1 MSRGYHAGDHMFFV
15 LDPEREKII
24 DDYNGHLKVY
34 HSRKNAD
41 RYAGHYGEIIEYAP
55 IKYGRNVTQMNP
67 VDEFIC
73 SECGF
78 TTRDM
83 GGYDAERHY
92 NKFCKRYNGKKFI
105 FTDAYRDRYGKYHN
119 DVMYE
124 IIFKDGGT

>member
-34 HSRKNAD
+34 HTRNNAD
-41 RYAGHYGEIIEYAP
+41 KYAGHYGKIIEYAP
-55 IKYGRNVTQMNP
+55 MKYGRNVTQTNP

-78 TTRDM
+78 ATRDM
-83 GGYDAERHY
+83 SGYDTEDDVCY
-92 NKFCKRYNGKKFI
+92 EFCPHFCPNCGAAI
-105 FTDAYRDRYGKYHN
+105 L
-119 DVMYE
+119 
-124 IIFKDGGT
+124 KDGEA

>member
-34 HSRKNAD
+34 HTRNNAD
-41 RYAGHYGEIIEYAP
+41 RYAGYYGEIIEYAP

-78 TTRDM
+78 ATRDM
-83 GGYDAERHY
+83 SGYDAEDDVCY
-92 NKFCKRYNGKKFI
+92 EFCPHFCPNRGATMLKEGE
-105 FTDAYRDRYGKYHN
+105 T
-119 DVMYE
+119 
-124 IIFKDGGT
+124 